1 MEYVYAGMWLL
12 VGVIL
17 IFRMGKENKI
27 FYLAGAFFLILGG
40 WWLANAFTEQ
50 NLFDGTWGIVLRVIT
65 AAALS
70 YSVRCFGKPI
80 KKIGLLLKIRKNRKK
95 KQRRKPLLHQRIKRS
110 RINGNS
116 HPHSSC

>member
-65 AAALS
+65 AAAL
-70 YSVRCFGKPI
+70 I
-80 KKIGLLLKIRKNRKK
+80 LLCAVFWKTYQKDRAAFEHKK
-95 KQRRKPLLHQRIKRS
+95 KQEKETTEEAPT
-110 RINGNS
+110 
-116 HPHSSC
+116 SSEDKEEQDQW

>member
-12 VGVIL
+12 IGLIL
-17 IFRMGKENKI
+17 IFRMGKENKV

-65 AAALS
+65 AVALILLCVVFWKTYQKDRAA
-70 YSVRCFGKPI
+70 FEE
-80 KKIGLLLKIRKNRKK
+80 KK
-95 KQRRKPLLHQRIKRS
+95 KQEKNAPKEEPAPSEDKGEQDQW
-110 RINGNS
+110 
-116 HPHSSC
+116 

>member
-12 VGVIL
+12 VGLIL

-50 NLFDGTWGIVLRVIT
+50 NLFAGTWGIVLRVIT
-65 AAALS
+65 AIAL
-70 YSVRCFGKPI
+70 I
-80 KKIGLLLKIRKNRKK
+80 LLCAVFWKTYQKDRASFEAKK
-95 KQRRKPLLHQRIKRS
+95 KQDSQTAEEAPKASQNKEDS
-110 RINGNS
+110 DQW
-116 HPHSSC
+116 

>member
-65 AAALS
+65 AAAL
-70 YSVRCFGKPI
+70 I
-80 KKIGLLLKIRKNRKK
+80 LLCAVFWKTYQKDRAAFEHKK
-95 KQRRKPLLHQRIKRS
+95 KQEKGTTEEAPT
-110 RINGNS
+110 
-116 HPHSSC
+116 SSEDKEEQDQW

>member
-65 AAALS
+65 AAAL
-70 YSVRCFGKPI
+70 I
-80 KKIGLLLKIRKNRKK
+80 LLCAVFWKTYQKDRAAFEHKK
-95 KQRRKPLLHQRIKRS
+95 KQEKGTTEEAPTS
-110 RINGNS
+110 
-116 HPHSSC
+116 